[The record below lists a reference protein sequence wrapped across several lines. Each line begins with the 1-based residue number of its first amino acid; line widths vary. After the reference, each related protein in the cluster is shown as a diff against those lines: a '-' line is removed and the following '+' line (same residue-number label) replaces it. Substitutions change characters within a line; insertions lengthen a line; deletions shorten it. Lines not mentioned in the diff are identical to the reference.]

1 MMAFL
6 TGFGAK
12 AWAYVGAAFAVV
24 AALFV
29 ALGKAKQAGR
39 NEVTTKVNEATA
51 DTTNKMLD
59 AAIQSPKT
67 GEGASDAARKGK
79 F

>member
-1 MMAFL
+1 MIAFL
-6 TGFGAK
+6 TSFGAK

-29 ALGKAKQAGR
+29 AFGKAKQAGR
-39 NEVTTKVNEATA
+39 TEVTNKVNEATA
-51 DTTNKMLD
+51 DATAKMLD